1 MLSLIALTSDVSFF
15 HSIILLVVFVVAD
28 CIYSVTCTLPIHGLG
43 STVVVVFVVFIVAC
57 YCSVVV

>member
-1 MLSLIALTSDVSFF
+1 MYDFF
-15 HSIILLVVFVVAD
+15 HSIIVLVVFVVVD

-43 STVVVVFVVFIVAC
+43 STGVVFVVFIVAC

>member
-15 HSIILLVVFVVAD
+15 HSIILLVVFVVVD
-28 CIYSVTCTLPIHGLG
+28 CIYSVTCTLPTHGLG
-43 STVVVVFVVFIVAC
+43 STGVVFVVFIVAC

>member
-15 HSIILLVVFVVAD
+15 HSIILLVVFVVVD
-28 CIYSVTCTLPIHGLG
+28 CIYSVTLPIYGLG